1 MPIVDLASESDR
13 SWLLA
18 QVRRNLGDAG
28 PPYVAGSHSLE

>member
-18 QVRRNLGDAG
+18 QVRRNLGGAD
-28 PPYVAGSHSLE
+28 PLCVAGSHSLE